1 MLNRSEIKLGARAA
15 VWQRP
20 LGPVLAVLLA
30 RLPGLILDVSVYSV
44 VRYLI
49 AGRIDLHSF
58 FIGAF
63 ALLISLFVT
72 LPMNVSLAG
81 YFIALVSG
89 HPQRVQS
96 MLAIFSD
103 KAQYRHAYFTGL
115 NVFLRQAV
123 WSGIA
128 LLPCLLSNLMRAAGS
143 ALPAWALSLLWAAGV
158 ASFIFAFSFCTLR
171 YAFAPYFAWEYTYLT
186 AQEAVDMSVSATRGR
201 LWELLTLALSFTPWY
216 LLSAATAGVAYLF
229 VAPYVSAVFAA
240 YYLIFKRQEGI
251 LLPTPK
257 EYTDV

>member
-20 LGPVLAVLLA
+20 LGPALAVLLA
-30 RLPGLILDVSVYSV
+30 RLPGIILDVSVYSA

-63 ALLISLFVT
+63 ALVISLFIT

-89 HPQRVQS
+89 RPQRLPS

-115 NVFLRQAV
+115 NVFVRLTI
-123 WSGIA
+123 WSGLA
-128 LLPCLLSNLMRAAGS
+128 LTPCLLSNLLRATGG
-143 ALPAWALSLLWAAGV
+143 LSDFWLNTMWYAGV
-158 ASFIFAFSFCTLR
+158 ALFLFAFCFCAMR
-171 YAFAPYFAWEYTYLT
+171 YAFAPFFAWEYTYLT
-186 AQEAVDMSVSATRGR
+186 AQEAVDMSVTATRGR
-201 LWELLTLALSFTPWY
+201 IPELFVLVLSFLPWY
-216 LLSAATAGVAYLF
+216 LLCLATAGVAYLF
-229 VAPYVSAVFAA
+229 VSPYINAVFAA

>member
-20 LGPVLAVLLA
+20 FGPVLAVLLA
-30 RLPGLILDVSVYSV
+30 RLPGLLLDVSVYSA

-63 ALLISLFVT
+63 ALLISLFIT

-89 HPQRVQS
+89 HPQRLPS

-115 NVFLRQAV
+115 NVFLRLAV
-123 WSGIA
+123 WSGVA
-128 LLPCLLSNLMRAAGS
+128 LLPCLLSNLLRAAGS
-143 ALPAWALSLLWAAGV
+143 GISSFWLNMMWGAGV
-158 ASFIFAFSFCTLR
+158 SLFLFAFSFCAMR

-186 AQEAVDMSVSATRGR
+186 AQEAVDMSVTATRGR
-201 LWELLTLALSFTPWY
+201 IPELFVLVLSFLPCY
-216 LLSAATAGVAYLF
+216 LLCLSTAGVAYLF
-229 VAPYVSAVFAA
+229 VSPYVNAVFAA